1 MTLPFSSRVLVPPN
15 VLVRLLDKESVLLNL
30 ETERYFGLDEVGT
43 RIWLHLTASDS
54 IGAAYQK
61 ILVEYD
67 VEDGKLRDNLS
78 ELLERLVAN
87 GLLHVL
93 PG

>member
-1 MTLPFSSRVLVPPN
+1 MTLPFSSRVVVPPH
-15 VLVRLLDKESVLLNL
+15 VLVRLLDNESVLLNL
-30 ETERYFGLDEVGT
+30 ETEHYFGLDEVGT
-43 RIWLHLTASDS
+43 RIWQHLTASDS

-61 ILVEYD
+61 LLAEYD
-67 VEDGKLRDNLS
+67 VEDGKLRTNLS